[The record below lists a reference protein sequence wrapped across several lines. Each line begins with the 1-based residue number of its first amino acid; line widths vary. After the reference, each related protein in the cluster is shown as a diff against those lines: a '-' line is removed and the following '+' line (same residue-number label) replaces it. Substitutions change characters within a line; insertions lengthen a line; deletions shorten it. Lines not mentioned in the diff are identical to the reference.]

1 MSDCHV
7 ACVPFV
13 KCLFHLKVLLI
24 MFVVAMIAPSAANA
38 NTLLWSDEFSG
49 TTLNTTIWTNYSEV
63 NSGDSD
69 CWYAPKNVVV
79 SSGTLKIHSYQEL
92 YNGKH
97 WTGGYLDTA
106 PTTSEHPR
114 YKYLEAR
121 VRITPADSFIWP
133 TWWTVG
139 WNSITSQLIW
149 PPEFDICEY
158 QGAGGP
164 PDKSPGQTY
173 HYGTGNSYTGWSTGA
188 DESQWHTYG
197 VYWTTNTA
205 PDFYLD
211 GVKRFTATGHTVTNV
226 DMKLKLTSSPNSNT
240 RTNGCTLGTMEVDYV
255 RVYSDA
261 PSVPPPAAP
270 TGLTPTAVSSN
281 QINLSWTA
289 STGANSYDVLGAT
302 VDSGPY
308 SAVATGLTTTS
319 YSNTGLSGSTTYYYV
334 VSAWNNGGESPYS
347 AQTNATLLSAP
358 AAPTGLTATALS
370 TSQIALSWN
379 ASSGATSYNAKR
391 ATNSGG
397 PYTTIANPSTTNY
410 TDTGLAST
418 TTYYYVV
425 SALSGGGESTNSTEA
440 SATTWSAFQS
450 WQMAYFGCLACPQ
463 ADPAADP
470 NGDGLSNINEFLAG
484 FDPTNTAAYPHITGI
499 TVSNGTDVAISYLA
513 SNGNTNYPG
522 GPMMRTNLL
531 ECATATADSGYTN
544 NFTSAG
550 LTNILSGGTGL
561 GTNVTVIDSFG
572 ATNST
577 RYYRVRVLVP

>member
-1 MSDCHV
+1 MSV
-7 ACVPFV
+7 AAV
-13 KCLFHLKVLLI
+13 
-24 MFVVAMIAPSAANA
+24 IATSPVNA

-49 TTLNTTIWTNYSEV
+49 TNVDTTKWTIYNQV
-63 NSGDSD
+63 DSGDSD

-79 SSGTLKIHSYQEL
+79 SGGTLKVYSQQEL

-106 PTTSEHPR
+106 PAGSEHPR

-121 VRITPADSFIWP
+121 VRITPADSYVWA

-139 WNSITSQLIW
+139 WNGALIW

-158 QGAGGP
+158 QGATN
-164 PDKSPGQTY
+164 KTPGQSY
-173 HYGTGNSYTGWSTGA
+173 HYTSSSYVTRSTGV
-188 DESQWHTYG
+188 DETQWHTYG
-197 VYWTTNTA
+197 VYWTTNTPA
-205 PDFYLD
+205 DFYVD
-211 GVKRFTATGHTVTNV
+211 GVKVFTTTGHTVTNV

-240 RTNGCTLGTMEVDYV
+240 RFSGCTLGPMEVDYV
-255 RVYSDA
+255 RVYSDP

-270 TGLTPTAVSSN
+270 TGLTATAVSSS

-308 SAVATGLTTTS
+308 SAIATGVTATNF
-319 YSNTGLSGSTTYYYV
+319 SNTGLSSSTTYYYV

-347 AQTNATLLSAP
+347 NQASTTPPSAP

-370 TSQIALSWN
+370 TSQIGLSWG
-379 ASSGATSYNAKR
+379 ASTGATNYNAKR

-397 PYTTIANPSTTNY
+397 PYTTIGNPSATNY
-410 TDTGLAST
+410 TDTGLAT
-418 TTYYYVV
+418 TTRYYYVV
-425 SALSGGGESTNSTEA
+425 SALNGGGESTNSTEA
-440 SATTWSAFQS
+440 SATTLSAFQS
-450 WQMAYFGCLACPQ
+450 WQMSYFGCLACPQ
-463 ADPAADP
+463 ADPDADP
-470 NGDGLSNINEFLAG
+470 DGDGMSNTNEFLAG
-484 FDPTNTAAYPHITGI
+484 FDPTNTAGYPHIIGI
-499 TVSNGTDVAISYLA
+499 TLSNGTDVAINYLA

-522 GPMMRTNLL
+522 GPMTRTNVL
-531 ECATATADSGYTN
+531 ECATGTADSCYTN
-544 NFTSAG
+544 NFASAG

-561 GTNVTVIDSFG
+561 GTNVTVIEPFG
-572 ATNST
+572 ATNSA